1 MIIVKLGGSAITDKS
16 KPYTYIRGRVV
27 KIASAL
33 RKHAAVYIHGAG
45 SFGHP
50 QVKAFGLTPI
60 GISYIKAALRR
71 LTAYVVEELIE
82 AGVSA
87 MPIEPSEVF
96 WGRALARPEVVLHA
110 VRYGLS
116 PVLHG
121 DVVPYEDGYVV
132 VSGDE
137 VAIELTKVLKPQAV
151 VFLMDVDGVY
161 TKPPGAPGAEKL
173 REIPPGFILDGAS
186 GVDVTGGLRK
196 KIEAAFEISTLGAEV
211 YFCSIHDIDAV
222 KSIAEGVPP
231 ESCTKVKTSV

>member
-137 VAIELTKVLKPQAV
+137 VAIELTKVVKPQAV

-173 REIPPGFILDGAS
+173 REIPGVYSRRRLWRRRDGRLEKENRS
-186 GVDVTGGLRK
+186 RLRDIDIGGRGLLLLYPRHRR
-196 KIEAAFEISTLGAEV
+196 GEV
-211 YFCSIHDIDAV
+211 YRRGCPPRELY
-222 KSIAEGVPP
+222 KS
-231 ESCTKVKTSV
+231 